1 MSPLHSKAEIISA
14 IIDSGKRAQEWFQGI
29 SAGEFF
35 HREGE
40 VWSVSDNVD
49 HLIKSINPVAKALK
63 LPKAAMQAMF
73 SKPEKASRTYEEVCA
88 VYQET
93 LARGGVA
100 SGSYLPN
107 QETPEHPEEEKME
120 SLKNLSASIGKLVSI
135 VEKWDD
141 SALDEAQLPHPLL
154 GKLTVREMLFFTIYH
169 ILRHASQ
176 EGD

>member
-1 MSPLHSKAEIISA
+1 MSTIHSKVEIIFA
-14 IIDSGKRAQEWFQGI
+14 IKDSGKRAQEWFQGI
-29 SAGEFF
+29 PAVEFF

-40 VWSVSDNVD
+40 VWSASDNVD

-63 LPKAAMQAMF
+63 LPKAALQAMF
-73 SKPEKASRTYEEVCA
+73 SQPEIASRTYEEVCA
-88 VYQET
+88 VYQEV

-107 QETPEHPEEEKME
+107 QENPENPEEKKAEN
-120 SLKNLSASIGKLVSI
+120 LGNLSSSITKLVSV
-135 VEKWDD
+135 VEKWND

-154 GKLTVREMLFFTIYH
+154 GKLTVREILFFTIYH
-169 ILRHASQ
+169 ILRHARQ